1 MSFEVEQKFRVDDAM
16 ALAARLHERGVTFG
30 DPIAQCDRYF
40 NHPSVDYA
48 VTDEALRIRRSA
60 ENVFI
65 TYKGP
70 KLDAATKTRRELEL
84 PLTAD
89 DERWAELL
97 VLLRFRP
104 VAEVRKSRRIGELAY
119 QGLDFEIALDDV
131 AEVGNFCELE
141 VQATEAELDLARDAL
156 QALAAELG
164 LAAVER
170 RSYLE
175 LLLAR
180 RETPRQE

>member
-1 MSFEVEQKFRVDDAM
+1 MSFEVEQKFRVEDAP
-16 ALAARLHERGVTFG
+16 ALEARLTERGVTFG
-30 DPIAQCDRYF
+30 APIAQCDRYF

-48 VTDEALRIRRSA
+48 VTDEALRIRRSGDD
-60 ENVFI
+60 VFI

-84 PLTAD
+84 PLTAG

-97 VLLRFRP
+97 VSLRFRP

-119 QGLDFEIALDDV
+119 QGLSFEIALDDV
-131 AEVGNFCELE
+131 AEVGAFCELE
-141 VQATEAELDLARDAL
+141 VQANAEALDRAREAL

-164 LAAVER
+164 LTAVER

-180 RETPRQE
+180 REAPRQE

>member
-1 MSFEVEQKFRVDDAM
+1 M
-16 ALAARLHERGVTFG
+16 
-30 DPIAQCDRYF
+30 P
-40 NHPSVDYA
+40 A
-48 VTDEALRIRRSA
+48 VTTTCRHHVEHVMGMAVSIDIRDDIDRA
-60 ENVFI
+60 AVTAVVEWLHHGDDVFI

-84 PLTAD
+84 PLTED

-141 VQATEAELDLARDAL
+141 VQATADALDRARGSL

-164 LAAVER
+164 LTSVER

-180 RETPRQE
+180 REAPRQE

>member
-1 MSFEVEQKFRVDDAM
+1 MSFEVEQKFRVNDAA
-16 ALAARLHERGVTFG
+16 ALEARLTERGVTFG
-30 DPIAQCDRYF
+30 TPIAQCDRYF

-48 VTDEALRIRRSA
+48 LTDEALRIRRSGN
-60 ENVFI
+60 EVFI

-70 KLDAATKTRRELEL
+70 KLDATTKTRRELEL

-89 DERWAELL
+89 EERWAELL

-104 VAEVRKSRRIGELAY
+104 VAEVRKSRRIGEIAF

-131 AEVGNFCELE
+131 AEVGSFCELE
-141 VQATEAELDLARDAL
+141 VQATALALDRARESL
-156 QALAAELG
+156 QSLAAELG
-164 LAAVER
+164 LTAVER
-170 RSYLE
+170 CSYLE

-180 RETPRQE
+180 REAPRQK